1 MPVATVNII
10 GLSELRRALRK
21 MDRESVRALN
31 AGLKGAVQP
40 LVPQIAATVPTSTG
54 RARSSVRV
62 TSSGGTVW
70 LKGGGARVPYF
81 GWLDFGGQL
90 PGHRP
95 RRKKAMMWS
104 GAQHPSASA
113 GGAYRTEIR
122 SGRYIYPGAER
133 HAEEA
138 TERTAIIFDG
148 VARRAGFY

>member
-1 MPVATVNII
+1 
-10 GLSELRRALRK
+10 

-40 LVPQIAATVPTSTG
+40 LAQQIAATVPTDTG
-54 RARSSVRV
+54 RAQSTVRV

-70 LKGGGARVPYF
+70 LKGGGARAPYF
-81 GWLDFGGQL
+81 PWLDFGGQL

-113 GGAYRTEIR
+113 AGANRTKIR

-133 HAEEA
+133 HAEEVVD
-138 TERTAIIFDG
+138 RTAIIFDD
-148 VARRAGFY
+148 VARSAGFY